1 MKRILL
7 LLVLI
12 ALFAGC
18 GTNDA
23 SDGINTP
30 QNAFTPADTTGPVM
44 PPINNNTDT
53 TPFFEEELV
62 YWDLSIGQI
71 CDNFMLGL
79 TLKDF
84 TIDPNNPQETIN
96 NMDSSCDINTNTTD
110 YYNQATQVL
119 KPVLNELVGEVTT
132 NEIFNI
138 GTQLG
143 MAAGIFTMPDGTN
156 WFYILKKR

>member
-7 LLVLI
+7 LLALI
-12 ALFAGC
+12 TLFAGC

-30 QNAFTPADTTGPVM
+30 QNVFAPADTTGPVV
-44 PPINNNTDT
+44 PPVDNGTDT
-53 TPFFEEELV
+53 ISFEELV

-71 CDNFMLGL
+71 CDNFILGL
-79 TLKDF
+79 KHYTF
-84 TIDPNNPQETIN
+84 EIDPTNPQETVN
-96 NMDSSCDINTNTTD
+96 NMSTRCDINTNTTD
-110 YYNQATQVL
+110 YYNQATQEL
-119 KPVLNELVGEVTT
+119 KPVLNDLVGEVTT

-138 GTQLG
+138 GNQLG

-156 WFYILKKR
+156 WFYILTIR

>member
-7 LLVLI
+7 LLALI
-12 ALFAGC
+12 TLFAGC

-30 QNAFTPADTTGPVM
+30 QNVFAPADTTGPVV
-44 PPINNNTDT
+44 PPVDNGTDT
-53 TPFFEEELV
+53 ISFEELV

-84 TIDPNNPQETIN
+84 TIDPSNPQETVN

-110 YYNQATQVL
+110 YLTHSTDLLQ
-119 KPVLNELVGEVTT
+119 PVLNELVGEVTT
-132 NEIFNI
+132 NEIFNN
-138 GTQLG
+138 GMQYG
-143 MAAGIFTMPDGTN
+143 MAAGVFTMPDGTN
-156 WFYILKKR
+156 WFYILDFVD